1 MMSFLSLPDL
11 RFWNRRTLPAILQT
25 EATEC
30 GLTCIAMVASYWG
43 NHIDL
48 RAMRNRFSVSLK
60 GATLK
65 SLVTMAVALKLRARP
80 LRTSVKQLRSVQL
93 PCVLHWDMNHFV
105 VLSRIRG
112 DIVEINDPAVGARR
126 LSLVELAV
134 HYTGIALELTPESSF
149 VRQDVREPITLASLV
164 GRIVG
169 LRGRIAG
176 LASLGIAMQLLT
188 MVAPFYLQ
196 WVVDQ
201 VLVADDANLLDVLAL
216 AFLVLAMV
224 QAMCFAVRSWFTTTL
239 STDINFQWFR
249 NVFDH
254 LMKLPVEFFEKRH
267 VGDIVS
273 RFGAIQV
280 IQRSLTNQS
289 VDAAIDGIL
298 VIGSLVVM
306 ALYSLGLASITLVA
320 MLIYCAVRASM
331 FRALKART
339 REQIAFNAKQQT
351 HFIESVRGAQTI
363 RLFNGALE
371 RKTVWSNLLA
381 DQVNA
386 ELGVARLTLWS
397 STASNLIFNLEKV
410 LIVWLGA
417 RLVLGQSFSVGML
430 LAFLAYKEQ
439 FTLRVSGLIDKLFE
453 FRMLRI
459 HAERLADIVMSAPED
474 GKETTEIDAELDLEH
489 ADIELHGV
497 SFRYAADETNVLEK
511 IDLTIRAG
519 ECLALTGPS
528 GSGKTTLVKLL
539 LGVLSPTE
547 GRILIGG
554 RDLRHLG
561 LARYR
566 ALIGTVMQDDQLFSG
581 SVADNIA
588 FFDVNPDRER
598 IESSARAAAI
608 HREIRGM
615 PMGYASLIGD
625 IGSGMSGGQRQRLLL
640 ARALYRKPRILV
652 LDEATSALD
661 AGNEARVNQSV
672 AGLGLTRILVAHRAE
687 TIAMAER
694 VVTLAGGQI
703 VSDQPNPPAPTPD
716 APDLPTSTAQAEVPT
731 VSEAA

>member
-1 MMSFLSLPDL
+1 MNFLSLPDL
-11 RFWNRRTLPAILQT
+11 RFWNRRTLPAMLQT

-80 LRTSVKQLRSVQL
+80 LRTSVRQLQSVPL

-112 DIVEINDPAVGARR
+112 EIAEINDPAVGVRR
-126 LSLVELAV
+126 LSLAEIAT

-149 VRQDVREPITLASLV
+149 VRQDAREPITLAALV

-188 MVAPFYLQ
+188 MIAPFYLQ

-273 RFGAIQV
+273 RFGAVQV

-339 REQIAFNAKQQT
+339 REQIVFNAKQQT

-397 STASNLIFNLEKV
+397 STASNLIFNIEKV

-417 RLVLGQSFSVGML
+417 RLVLGHSFSVGML

-459 HAERLADIVMSAPED
+459 QAERLADIVMSAPED
-474 GKETTEIDAELDLEH
+474 DEHADEIDGELDLEH
-489 ADIELHGV
+489 AGIELRGV
-497 SFRYAADETNVLEK
+497 SFRYAADEPDVLEK

-566 ALIGTVMQDDQLFSG
+566 ALIGTVMQDDQLFAG

-598 IESSARAAAI
+598 IESCARAAAI

-661 AGNEARVNQSV
+661 ADNEAHVNQSV

-694 VVTLAGGQI
+694 VVTLAGGRI
-703 VSDQPNPPAPTPD
+703 VSDQPNSPVRASDSPASAAQCEALTASED
-716 APDLPTSTAQAEVPT
+716 A
-731 VSEAA
+731 